1 MKTPKPRFPTFSML
15 NLKLKNKKVK
25 YLIIWEIEAL
35 LIDTPGYGDSN
46 GIIKIIANGY
56 YHYKLY
62 SRIENMK
69 FIICVDRADL
79 NGTASKFI

>member
-1 MKTPKPRFPTFSML
+1 
-15 NLKLKNKKVK
+15 
-25 YLIIWEIEAL
+25 
-35 LIDTPGYGDSN
+35 LIDTPGYGDSD
-46 GIIKIIANGY
+46 GMIRIIANGY

-79 NGTASKFI
+79 NGTANNFIQTILEFTSSFK